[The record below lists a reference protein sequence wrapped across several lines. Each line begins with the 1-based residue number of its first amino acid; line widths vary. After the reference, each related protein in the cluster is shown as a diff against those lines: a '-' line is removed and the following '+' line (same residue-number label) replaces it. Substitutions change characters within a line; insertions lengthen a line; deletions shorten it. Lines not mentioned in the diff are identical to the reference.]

1 MNIKRHLM
9 RNVWAYLLAG
19 LFVFWFLA
27 IGLTVLVV
35 KWAEV
40 ISG

>member
-9 RNVWAYLLAG
+9 RNVWAYMLVG
-19 LFVFWFLA
+19 LFVFWFLS

-35 KWAEV
+35 KWMEA

>member
-9 RNVWAYLLAG
+9 RNVWAYMLAG
-19 LFVFWFLA
+19 LFVFWFLL
-27 IGLTVLVV
+27 IGMTVLAV
-35 KWAEV
+35 KLAEA

>member
-9 RNVWAYLLAG
+9 RNVWAYMLAG
-19 LFVFWFLA
+19 LFVFWFLS

-35 KWAEV
+35 KFVEA
-40 ISG
+40 IRG

>member
-1 MNIKRHLM
+1 MNIKQHLM
-9 RNVWAYLLAG
+9 RNVCAYMLAA
-19 LFVFWFLA
+19 LFVFWFLS

-35 KWAEV
+35 KLPEV

>member
-1 MNIKRHLM
+1 MNIKRHVM
-9 RNVWAYLLAG
+9 RNVWAYMFAG
-19 LFVFWFLA
+19 LFVFWFLS

-35 KWAEV
+35 KLAEV

>member
-1 MNIKRHLM
+1 MNIKRHM
-9 RNVWAYLLAG
+9 IRNVWVYMLAG
-19 LFVFWFLA
+19 LFVFWFLS

-35 KWAEV
+35 KLSEV